1 MDENHHFIRSLRSN
15 MTKYKFLFDSKKKN
29 KKNFIFESPEVH
41 SVM

>member
-15 MTKYKFLFDSKKKN
+15 MTKYKFLFDSKKN